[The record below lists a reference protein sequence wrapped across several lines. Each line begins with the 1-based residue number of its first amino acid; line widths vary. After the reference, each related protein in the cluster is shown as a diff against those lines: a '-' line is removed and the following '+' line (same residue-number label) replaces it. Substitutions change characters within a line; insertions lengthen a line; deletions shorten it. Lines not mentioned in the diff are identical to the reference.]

1 LDRRYR
7 VVAVSWP
14 LAGGRLAIRLLCCT
28 IASPRGSV
36 RPPMPALAAMTN
48 YWPIATSA
56 KPMPEVQRNVEQG
69 LHILAIQQQID
80 QAALGHRSMSPIPG

>member
-1 LDRRYR
+1 
-7 VVAVSWP
+7 
-14 LAGGRLAIRLLCCT
+14 
-28 IASPRGSV
+28 
-36 RPPMPALAAMTN
+36 MPALAAMTN